1 MPWDPKPVAVQPSP
15 NPPAQAPSAASNGM
29 PPNPY
34 PVYENGQQPMQNGGG
49 RIKTEPGTEQ
59 QYHGLPAAN
68 SYSQI
73 SGGQG
78 GVNRAQQL
86 VEQQFGAQTAATLQQ
101 RGGLALPG
109 QQQGKPQGLQLPPQ
123 NQQHLQQQYVAQQH
137 AAMQRAQQQQLQQQQ
152 QQQNPRIKVENGSP
166 QVSQGQ
172 IQAQQQ
178 PPQQQQRQ
186 YGQTD
191 GADDEDDAMAQ
202 WQAMIAER
210 RAQAAAH
217 GVQSD
222 HMMRERIAVLAD
234 DLQSGLMMPL
244 GSQISRKRKTASH
257 RMRHA
262 AGSLSASVAPTQT
275 PFIAQ
280 LDGDADDDVKPD
292 IKDVPLDDDSDA
304 INSDLDDPDDDAI
317 AADADEDDDAGD
329 SILCTYD
336 KVQRVKNKWKCTL
349 KDGVLNTGGR
359 EWLFH
364 KGMGEFEW

>member
-1 MPWDPKPVAVQPSP
+1 VAVQPSP
-15 NPPAQAPSAASNGM
+15 NPPPQAPSAASNGM

-34 PVYENGQQPMQNGGG
+34 PVYENGQQPMQNGGT
-49 RIKTEPGTEQ
+49 RIKTEPGMEQ
-59 QYHGLPAAN
+59 PYHGLPAAN

-123 NQQHLQQQYVAQQH
+123 NQQHLQQQYAAQQH
-137 AAMQRAQQQQLQQQQ
+137 AAMQRHQQQQQLQQ

-166 QVSQGQ
+166 QVPQGQ
-172 IQAQQQ
+172 FQQQ
-178 PPQQQQRQ
+178 PPPQQQQRG

-191 GADDEDDAMAQ
+191 GADDDDAMAQ

-257 RMRHA
+257 RMLQA
-262 AGSLSASVAPTQT
+262 AGPSSVSAQADQT
-275 PFIAQ
+275 PSIAQ
-280 LDGDADDDVKPD
+280 LDGEADDDVKPD
-292 IKDVPLDDDSDA
+292 IKDIPLDDDSDA

-317 AADADEDDDAGD
+317 GAEADEDDDSGD

-349 KDGVLNTGGR
+349 KDGVLHTGGR